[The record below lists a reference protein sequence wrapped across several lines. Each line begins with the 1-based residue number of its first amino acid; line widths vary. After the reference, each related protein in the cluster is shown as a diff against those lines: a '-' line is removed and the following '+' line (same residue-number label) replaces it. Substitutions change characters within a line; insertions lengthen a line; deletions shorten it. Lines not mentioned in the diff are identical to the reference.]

1 MKGAGAVGLNEK
13 QFKLIL
19 FASIAIDLV
28 AVAIIIFFVHPLLGL
43 LAAAF
48 LALGEYF
55 VYRWVFLPMMAE
67 RESLS
72 PTGSEDAPDT
82 R

>member
-1 MKGAGAVGLNEK
+1 MRLNEK
-13 QFKLIL
+13 QFKLI
-19 FASIAIDLV
+19 FYASIAMDLV
-28 AVAIIIFFVHPLLGL
+28 VVAIIIFFANPLLGL
-43 LAAAF
+43 LAATL

-55 VYRWVFLPMMAE
+55 VYRLVFLPMMAG

-72 PTGSEDAPDT
+72 PTGSEDAPPDT